1 MKKVLFVALALI
13 MLNTSAQE
21 TANILDRISE
31 ALPVYFGANP
41 LEKVF
46 VHTDKEIYAPGEII
60 WFSAWITD
68 RASFDFG
75 NLSPDVNVNIYNADG
90 QFITGDKFL
99 ISGGRVNGDMKL
111 PAILSAGRYY
121 LTASTPL
128 QLHPEEA
135 FIKPI
140 IINQAYGQEAMV
152 TLARPEMVYPAG
164 VEINIDLLVK
174 DHSGQPVDRYNF
186 DYSIIHGSQSLG
198 SGKTRSSDGIAS
210 VSVKIPE
217 NAGNEPVVLTLSHP
231 RNLWSEK
238 HNLLTEA
245 DKLDIKFYPEGGNLI
260 YNLPVKMGFYV
271 TAQGSRPVDIEA
283 DILDTD
289 GQIVGKTT
297 TFLPGFGL
305 FPFMAEPGK
314 NYRLVITSSYG
325 KGQNFELPGQLQD
338 KVSLSVT
345 RADDGFLNADIV
357 APDQKPRQLAVA
369 VTENFNMI
377 WAANFEVAKSARV
390 RIPTV
395 DFDQGIQLITVF
407 DQNGSVLA
415 SRMVYTPVKN
425 RINTQVSSEVVD
437 SQVKITVQSKYP
449 EENSA
454 LSNLLVSVADKSRK
468 TTNRNTLESYFLFAG
483 ELKNPIAHQ
492 AGLFETESNV
502 PTAIDFILIANELKC
517 FSWENLLNKE
527 NAEALTFLERKGIR
541 GQVVN
546 RRGDQVGSAKI
557 SLLNSRD
564 MQMYS
569 ATADNQGNFIFPS
582 LNPVDLSDYTIT
594 ATDERGRG
602 VLTVRLEP
610 SFSDQIGAAIKKWD
624 PLFYSLNKFSSQTP
638 AYYLANPGFIVKAP
652 AIVRTPAATTTGKP
666 RNDSYKSLLQ
676 SATSLLEVIKMMKPY
691 QLMGGQI
698 VFFGTQNSFHHQSG
712 ALIVVDGQKMGTSAD
727 ILNTIPPND
736 VESINISLDPM
747 VIQKYTGLNNV
758 GVIEINTKKG
768 DYNKVPVAQIPAPEN
783 IYKDGY
789 RVPRSFL
796 STDGINYVSGKDL
809 RTTLFWNPGLV
820 LNREGIA
827 TFVIPLSEVKTEYL
841 ITVEGMD
848 NQGRFSKA
856 TSVFTVK

>member
-1 MKKVLFVALALI
+1 MKKVLFAAFALI
-13 MLNTSAQE
+13 ILNSSAQE
-21 TANILDRISE
+21 AANILDRISAE
-31 ALPVYFGANP
+31 LSGYFDAHP
-41 LEKVF
+41 LEKVY

-75 NLSPDVNVNIYNADG
+75 NLSPEVNINIYNADG
-90 QFITGDKFL
+90 RFITGDKFQ
-99 ISGGRVNGDMKL
+99 ITNGKVNGDMKL
-111 PAILSAGRYY
+111 PAVLSTGRYY

-140 IINQAYGQEAMV
+140 IIDQAYEQEAKV
-152 TLARPEMVYPAG
+152 VLALPEMVYPAG
-164 VEINIDLLVK
+164 VEVNIDLKVK

-186 DYSIIHGSQSLG
+186 DYSVIHGSQSLG
-198 SGKTRSSDGIAS
+198 SGKLRSSGGAATIR
-210 VSVKIPE
+210 VKIPE
-217 NAGNEPVVLTLSHP
+217 NTGNQPVELILSHP
-231 RNLWSEK
+231 RNLWNEK

-245 DKLDIKFYPEGGNLI
+245 DKLDIKFYPEGGTLI
-260 YNLPVKMGFYV
+260 YNLPVKMGFYA
-271 TAQGSRPVDIEA
+271 TSQGSRPVDIEA
-283 DILDTD
+283 DILDAD
-289 GQIVGKTT
+289 GQVVGKTT
-297 TFLPGFGL
+297 TFSPGYGL

-314 NYRLVITSSYG
+314 KYRLVVTSSYG
-325 KGQNFELPGQLQD
+325 KGQNFELPGQQQG

-345 RADDGFLNADIV
+345 RANDGFLNADIV
-357 APDQKPRQLAVA
+357 APDQNPRQLAVV

-377 WAANFEVAKSARV
+377 WAANFEVTKSARV

-395 DFDQGIQLITVF
+395 DFYQGTQLITVF

-415 SRMVYTPVKN
+415 SRIVFTPAKS
-425 RINTQVSSEVVD
+425 RTLLQVSSEVVD
-437 SQVKITVQSKYP
+437 KQVNITVQSKDP

-454 LSNLLVSVADKSRK
+454 LSSLLVSVADKSRK
-468 TTNRNTLESYFLFAG
+468 TTNMNTLESYFLFAG
-483 ELKNPIAHQ
+483 ELKNPIAHP

-502 PTAIDFILIANELKC
+502 STAIDFILISNEPKC
-517 FSWENLLNKE
+517 FSWENILNKE
-527 NAEALTFLERKGIR
+527 NAEALSFLERKGIR

-546 RRGDQVGSAKI
+546 RRGDKVGSAKI

-569 ATADNQGNFIFPS
+569 ATADEMGNFIFPS

-602 VLTVRLEP
+602 ALTVQLET
-610 SFSDQIGAAIKKWD
+610 SFSDQVGNAIKKWD
-624 PLFYSLNKFSSQTP
+624 PLFYSLNNFSTQSP
-638 AYYLANPGFIVKAP
+638 AYYLNNPGFIIKAP
-652 AIVRTPAATTTGKP
+652 PIVRTPAETTTGKP

-698 VFFGTQNSFHHQSG
+698 VFFGTQNSFFHQSG

-796 STDGINYVSGKDL
+796 STDGISYVSGKDL

-820 LNREGIA
+820 LNREGTA
-827 TFVIPLSEVKTEYL
+827 TFAIPLSEVKTEYL

-848 NQGRFSKA
+848 KQGRFSKA
-856 TSVFTVK
+856 TSVFTSK